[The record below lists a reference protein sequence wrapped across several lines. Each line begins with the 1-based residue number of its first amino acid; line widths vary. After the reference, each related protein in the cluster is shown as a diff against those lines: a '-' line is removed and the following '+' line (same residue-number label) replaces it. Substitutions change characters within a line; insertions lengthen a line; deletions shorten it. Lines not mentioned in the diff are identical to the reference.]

1 MNTVTKL
8 LFTSLFVLFSNS
20 IWAQQSQD
28 YGDFVVH
35 YNAINTNLLPPQVA
49 KANNILRSGNRALL
63 NITILKKSADGST
76 SPVHASTKASAV
88 NLTGQRRQIQLRE
101 VSEPSTGE
109 NDPGA
114 VYYLGEFRINNEE
127 TFDFHIEV
135 TPDGMQKALK
145 LNFRQQFFTEKS

>member
-1 MNTVTKL
+1 MKAATKL
-8 LFTSLFVLFSNS
+8 LFTGLCLILSNS

-28 YGDFVVH
+28 YGDYEVH
-35 YNAINTNLLPPQVA
+35 YNAINTNLLPAQVA

-63 NITILKKSADGST
+63 NITILKKNADSST
-76 SPVHASTKASAV
+76 TPTHAKATASAV

-135 TPDGMQKALK
+135 TPDGEEKSLQ
-145 LNFRQQFFTEKS
+145 LNFRQQFFTE

>member
-1 MNTVTKL
+1 MKTVTKL
-8 LFTSLFVLFSNS
+8 LFASICLLFSNS

-28 YGDFVVH
+28 YGDYVIH
-35 YNAINTNLLPPQVA
+35 YNAINTNLLPAQVA

-63 NITILKKSADGST
+63 NITVLKKSADGST
-76 SPVHASTKASAV
+76 TPAHATTTASAR

-109 NDPGA
+109 NDLGA

-127 TFDFHIEV
+127 TFDFHVEV
-135 TPDGMQKALK
+135 TPNGESESLE
-145 LNFRQQFFTEKS
+145 LNFRQQFFTE